1 MEERC
6 LSSKTLRAPV
16 QILLVGN
23 SEDIAHNL
31 FELLQRAECPRRY
44 HVKVLE
50 WPQPD
55 EESAAVLY
63 QRSVSLRG
71 IYDTSFSEQIQW
83 TQWTSTKEK
92 HGIRPLMEISHL

>member
-1 MEERC
+1 MWLYILSISVVLYALLRWLSHADTVAQERKTQAMEERC

-23 SEDIAHNL
+23 SEDVAHNL
-31 FELLQRAECPRRY
+31 FEILQRAECPRRY

-55 EESAAVLY
+55 EESAAVL
-63 QRSVSLRG
+63 
-71 IYDTSFSEQIQW
+71 
-83 TQWTSTKEK
+83 
-92 HGIRPLMEISHL
+92 